1 MGTFETSPFRPMVH
15 LICNAHLDPVWQ
27 WRWDEGVSEALAT
40 FRNAVDILD
49 EHPALIFCHNEAVL
63 YQWAERFDPALF
75 DDIRRL
81 VKAGRWAI
89 SGGWFIQPDVNLPG
103 TESLIRTIAEGRR
116 YFRDRFDAAPRVA
129 YNFDS
134 FGHSGGLP
142 QILRLAGYEMYVHM
156 RPQADELT
164 LPADLY
170 RWRGIDGTT
179 IPAYRIAV
187 GLYHTEHDNIEA
199 RLRAGVELG
208 LKLGRDVPIFWG
220 LGNHGGGATRRDLAA
235 IDAFIARESRVRI
248 VHSTPDRF
256 FEAVRDAAA
265 VAPIHKGDL
274 QRCFTGCYTSLSRLK
289 RRAVTSLGTLVQA
302 EAAAAASS
310 WFAKTGFPEPEIREA
325 WKLHIFNDFHDILT
339 GSCVEPAERD
349 ALGQYGRAEDTARS
363 IALRAIS
370 ALNHGS
376 HNSPPLP
383 ITVFNVNPSLRRVP
397 VEFEC
402 MADHRPFWKGTW
414 HMRLFRPDGREVAC
428 QEEQPES
435 LLPFNNWRRRISF
448 IDDLPGVGV
457 SRYYL
462 KAFEVQQEGGHV
474 SEVQPSWAVPS
485 PEGHVPDPDPSE
497 AGGRLSNVRAP
508 RSLPGPALG
517 PIQRSS
523 LLSLPSQLPCRFDP
537 RSGLVASLKPEGFSR
552 PSAGP
557 LFEPLVIEDT
567 ADSWGTGR
575 GSYRKVLGRFKS
587 AGPSCVVES
596 GPVRTI
602 MRSVFA
608 FGRSRI
614 VMDTVAYPSWPVL
627 EFRIRVVWNEERRRL
642 KLGVPIALTAPELA
656 VEVPGG
662 AIRRPADGEE
672 HVHGRWLVVEG
683 RTSRRGGKARSRGTV
698 PPGTVLA
705 SRLVPSGG
713 SPVAIG
719 IASSGQHGLDFKE
732 GELRLSILRSSAYC
746 HERGFDLDAAS
757 STTEQPKAGT
767 RPSKLGT
774 APEGCTSGKCPRSW
788 KFADIGVHELR
799 LLVTAGVPARVKAM
813 MPGLADY
820 LAAPPAAHAHLP
832 YDANRVAPI
841 QPLLDLKP
849 SSIRLLACKCALDG
863 EALIVRVQ
871 EAVGKKT
878 KAELRVTPP
887 DLSEQSD
894 MATRTRR
901 TGQERGYVP
910 ESSPL
915 TIPLEF
921 SSFEIKTVRIDKRG
935 GWSPVR
941 MIEEDLL

>member
-1 MGTFETSPFRPMVH
+1 MSIVSPISVH

-27 WRWDEGVSEALAT
+27 WRWDEGASEALAT

-63 YQWAERFDPALF
+63 YQWAERLDPALF

-134 FGHSGGLP
+134 FGHGGGLP

-156 RPQADELT
+156 RPQADELA

-170 RWRGIDGTT
+170 RWRGVDGTT

-199 RLRAGVELG
+199 RLGAGVDLA
-208 LKLGRDVPIFWG
+208 LKLGRDVPVFWG

-235 IDAFIARESRVRI
+235 IDAFVARESRVRI

-256 FEAVRDAAA
+256 YEAVKEAAA
-265 VAPIHKGDL
+265 AAPIHEGDL
-274 QRCFTGCYTSLSRLK
+274 QRCFIGCYTSLSRLK

-310 WFAKTGFPEPEIREA
+310 WLAGGDYPEPDLREA

-339 GSCVEPAERD
+339 GSCVESAERD

-363 IALRAIS
+363 VALRAIS
-370 ALNHGS
+370 ALNQGS
-376 HNSPPLP
+376 RNGPALP
-383 ITVFNVNPSLRRVP
+383 ITVFNANPSLRRAP

-414 HMRLFRPDGREVAC
+414 RLRLFRADGREILC

-448 IDDLPGVGV
+448 VDDLPGVGV
-457 SRYYL
+457 LRYYL
-462 KAFEVQQEGGHV
+462 KTFEI
-474 SEVQPSWAVPS
+474 
-485 PEGHVPDPDPSE
+485 PEGEPKAE
-497 AGGRLSNVRAP
+497 ALR
-508 RSLPGPALG
+508 
-517 PIQRSS
+517 PIRRSS
-523 LLSLPSQLPCRFDP
+523 PLSLPSQLPCRLDP
-537 RSGLVASLKPEGFSR
+537 RSGLVHSLKPDGFPR
-552 PSAGP
+552 PIAGP

-567 ADSWGTGR
+567 GDSWGTGCC
-575 GSYRKVLGRFKS
+575 SYRKVLGRFRPS
-587 AGPSCVVES
+587 GPSCVVES

-602 MRSVFA
+602 MRAVFA
-608 FGRSRI
+608 FDRSRI

-642 KLGVPIALTAPELA
+642 KLGVPIALTAPELL
-656 VEVPGG
+656 VEIPGG

-683 RTSRRGGKARSRGTV
+683 R
-698 PPGTVLA
+698 
-705 SRLVPSGG
+705 SGG
-713 SPVAIG
+713 RPASLG

-732 GELRLSILRSSAYC
+732 GEIRLSILRSSAYC
-746 HERGFDLDAAS
+746 HERGFDLEAMS
-757 STTEQPKAGT
+757 SVREQPKAGT
-767 RPSKLGT
+767 RAKSP
-774 APEGCTSGKCPRSW
+774 CPQAW
-788 KFADIGVHELR
+788 KFADIGVHEFR

-820 LAAPPAAHAHLP
+820 LAAPPAACAHLP

-863 EALIVRVQ
+863 EALIVRLQ

-878 KAELRVTPP
+878 KAELRVTLP
-887 DLSEQSD
+887 DPSEQSD
-894 MATRTRR
+894 MAAKTQR
-901 TGQERGYVP
+901 TGQERGHVP

-941 MIEEDLL
+941 MIEEDLP